1 MNYPTPSSTPIGATE
16 DPVEYA
22 LTVVREVNAANN
34 WDIVM
39 ENHTRTLVDMRAELS
54 NLRAEAGALYA
65 ATANCDLAGAGVSA
79 SMLRERIS
87 LVLGML
93 DHVGL

>member
-1 MNYPTPSSTPIGATE
+1 MATTTTWTD
-16 DPVEYA
+16 DPANDPLLYA
-22 LTVVREVNAANN
+22 LEMVRIRGREEAWQVA
-34 WDIVM
+34 M
-39 ENHTRTLVDMRAELS
+39 ETHGRTLVDLRTELT
-54 NLRAEAGALYA
+54 NLRAESSALYT